1 MRTMTEKQKT
11 DESRKARLGAVI
23 AAAGAPG
30 GFRAYD
36 RLAHTEGTDMV
47 RRMIGTF
54 RRAGVE
60 EIAVITGYRA
70 EETEKSLAKQG
81 VVFLRCENYET
92 AQMLDFAVMGIRYLA
107 KTCGRFYF
115 CPSDVPLFEEH
126 TLRMMAGEDAPVVI
140 PVYRGR
146 KGHPVLINASLAGQ
160 IASYRGD
167 RGLKGAIDAAGVPV
181 SFVAV
186 EDGGVLLRA
195 REEDRFEEV
204 AGREKPVPVHP
215 RVKVQLVRNV
225 PFFGPGLMN
234 LLRQIEVLG
243 NVREACEKTGMSYS
257 KGWTLIRT
265 AEKELG
271 YVIVERSPGGKH
283 GGSAR
288 VSSRGSTLME
298 QYETMGRR
306 IASFAE
312 EEYRKIFEGE

>member
-1 MRTMTEKQKT
+1 
-11 DESRKARLGAVI
+11 
-23 AAAGAPG
+23 
-30 GFRAYD
+30 
-36 RLAHTEGTDMV
+36 
-47 RRMIGTF
+47 
-54 RRAGVE
+54 
-60 EIAVITGYRA
+60 
-70 EETEKSLAKQG
+70 
-81 VVFLRCENYET
+81 
-92 AQMLDFAVMGIRYLA
+92 
-107 KTCGRFYF
+107 
-115 CPSDVPLFEEH
+115 
-126 TLRMMAGEDAPVVI
+126 MMAGEDAPVVI

-257 KGWTLIRT
+257 KGWSTD
-265 AEKELG
+265 
-271 YVIVERSPGGKH
+271 PH
-283 GGSAR
+283 GGEGTG
-288 VSSRGSTLME
+288 VCDRGAE
-298 QYETMGRR
+298 PRR
-306 IASFAE
+306 KAW
-312 EEYRKIFEGE
+312 RKRQSKFPGAHADGTV